1 LTSDLAVTGLQSVE
15 SIEISFQLQEAFTA
29 ALIGRKP
36 RVYIVPLSRTAL
48 HLFNRTIP
56 MTASTGTAAPARVYT
71 SAFWERLWRQRASS
85 PFFASYLCFVVAYI
99 VYGHPAGNWISRAGS
114 GDGKCRIAPHMGS
127 NALSGRNTI
136 AWADRRSGGSGN
148 IENAR
153 HNGDEDW
160 TS

>member
-1 LTSDLAVTGLQSVE
+1 LRLVSNSKRRSRQHLLDENRAY
-15 SIEISFQLQEAFTA
+15 ISFRCHARRRICSMEPSPWPHPEA
-29 ALIGRKP
+29 RPP
-36 RVYIVPLSRTAL
+36 RP
-48 HLFNRTIP
+48 
-56 MTASTGTAAPARVYT
+56 RVYT